1 MALKTKTKRLTR
13 KELELRLAQYEKAT
27 VDDQASQV
35 KQEVTAQERKV
46 VWTEEMVRSLLELRL
61 NRYAAAFQA
70 TRSNQQLS
78 VLWEKIALS
87 LNIACSTSV
96 PALSAKTKSKY
107 WEHLVEFLGD
117 KNGLGH
123 NEFGASID
131 LDEAIDVT
139 SAEVP
144 QKMRK
149 VDEKAAK
156 KERRGATNTVA
167 DGLAALG
174 QTLAK
179 GLVDA
184 AQAAP
189 VQQDNKIDA
198 ILEALQ
204 DSKKVQDALLQSRLD
219 RSQ

>member
-87 LNIACSTSV
+87 LNIACSTS
-96 PALSAKTKSKY
+96 Y